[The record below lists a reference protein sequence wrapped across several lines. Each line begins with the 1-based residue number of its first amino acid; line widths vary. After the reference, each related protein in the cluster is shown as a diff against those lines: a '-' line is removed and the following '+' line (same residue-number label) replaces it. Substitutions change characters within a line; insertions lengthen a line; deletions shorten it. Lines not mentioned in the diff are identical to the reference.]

1 MAMLFGEMSFTKT
14 RPPYSLA
21 RLRAALGKAALKSAF
36 GAAVAIGVLGAGEA
50 QALVVN
56 VNGQNWNVTFFDGT
70 QGGPNAALF
79 RTPAQGGAMPW
90 FTDNAASCGTNV
102 NASASSCLAAQFA
115 RAVGTSLN
123 GALPL
128 RLRFAFSGMTSN
140 SVGMGEA
147 GTACTGSSCLR
158 TGQFIAINTTG
169 TPISV
174 GDPELDTEPQNLI
187 ARWAYVDPVY
197 PLPVPGPLP
206 ALGAAAA
213 FGFSR
218 KLRQRI
224 KVNKSVVA
232 SITAG

>member
-1 MAMLFGEMSFTKT
+1 MALSEMISPTL
-14 RPPYSLA
+14 PLYSRA
-21 RLRAALGKAALKSAF
+21 RLNAALGKAVL
-36 GAAVAIGVLGAGEA
+36 GAAVAMGVLGAGEA

-70 QGGPNAALF
+70 QGGSNAALF
-79 RTPAQGGAMPW
+79 RTPEQGGAMPW
-90 FTDNAASCGTNV
+90 FTNNAASCGTNI
-102 NASASSCLAAQFA
+102 NASASTCLAAQFA

-123 GALPL
+123 GVGNAQI
-128 RLRFAFSGMTSN
+128 LRFAFSGMTSD
-140 SVGMGEA
+140 SVGTGVA
-147 GTACTGSSCLR
+147 GTACNDSGCLR
-158 TGQFIAINTTG
+158 TGQFIYTNNLQ
-169 TPISV
+169 
-174 GDPELDTEPQNLI
+174 LDTEPQDLTG
-187 ARWAYVDPVY
+187 RWAYVDPVY

-224 KVNKSVVA
+224 KVNKSVGA

>member
-1 MAMLFGEMSFTKT
+1 MAFIKMSFADLSTPVQFRALLSKT
-14 RPPYSLA
+14 
-21 RLRAALGKAALKSAF
+21 ALKAVL
-36 GAAVAIGVLGAGEA
+36 GAAVVAGVLGAGEA

-90 FTDNAASCGTNV
+90 FTNNAASCGTNV
-102 NASASSCLAAQFA
+102 NASENNCLAVQFA

-123 GALPL
+123 AGAPVTGPE
-128 RLRFAFSGMTSN
+128 LRFAFSGMTSD
-140 SVGMGEA
+140 SVGLGVA
-147 GTACTGSSCLR
+147 GTACTGPGCLR
-158 TGQFIAINTTG
+158 TGQFISIATTPIACPIG
-169 TPISV
+169 TPC
-174 GDPELDTEPQNLI
+174 LDTEPQASI
-187 ARWAYVDPVY
+187 ARWAYVDPAY

-224 KVNKSVVA
+224 KVNKSVGA

>member
-1 MAMLFGEMSFTKT
+1 MTSVEMIFTET
-14 RPPYSLA
+14 PPHSRA
-21 RLRAALGKAALKSAF
+21 RLKAALGKAVL
-36 GAAVAIGVLGAGEA
+36 GGAVAMGVLGAGEA

-70 QGGPNAALF
+70 QGGSNAALF

-90 FTDNAASCGTNV
+90 FTDNAASCGTNI
-102 NASASSCLAAQFA
+102 NASESTCLAAQFA

-158 TGQFIAINTTG
+158 TGQFITINTTG
-169 TPISV
+169 TPVPV
-174 GDPELDTEPQNLI
+174 GALELDTEPQDFTG
-187 ARWAYVDPVY
+187 RWAYVDPVY

>member
-1 MAMLFGEMSFTKT
+1 MALVEMIFTET
-14 RPPYSLA
+14 PPHSRA
-21 RLRAALGKAALKSAF
+21 RLKAALGKAVL
-36 GAAVAIGVLGAGEA
+36 GGAVAMGVLGAGEA

-70 QGGPNAALF
+70 QGGSNAALF

-90 FTDNAASCGTNV
+90 FTNNAASCGN
-102 NASASSCLAAQFA
+102 NIDASASTCLAAQFA
-115 RAVGTSLN
+115 RAVGTQLN
-123 GALPL
+123 GVGNPQII
-128 RLRFAFSGMTSN
+128 RFAFSGMTSD
-140 SVGMGEA
+140 SVGLGVA

-158 TGQFIAINTTG
+158 TGQFITINTTG

-174 GDPELDTEPQNLI
+174 GALELDTEPQANN

-224 KVNKSVVA
+224 KVNKSVGA